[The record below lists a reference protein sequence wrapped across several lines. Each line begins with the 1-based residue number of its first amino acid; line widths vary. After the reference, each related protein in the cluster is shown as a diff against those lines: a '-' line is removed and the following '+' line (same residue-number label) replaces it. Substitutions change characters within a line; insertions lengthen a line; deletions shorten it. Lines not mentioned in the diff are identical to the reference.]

1 MKRIQYLSAIAVF
14 ASFFAGCDDEN
25 VIKDTNGVN
34 KDPKVETVSAEKGSL
49 HEVSITGIIISPESL
64 APDYEC
70 GVEYSTDATFPSN
83 NTSRQKAEINNASG
97 NFTVT
102 IIGVTSSQKYY
113 YRAYCINQLTYYYG
127 EIKDFSFT
135 WEITQSGTENNY
147 AYVDLGLSVKWATMN
162 VGSSKPEDYGDY
174 YAWGETMTKSTY
186 DWSTYKYYDGSESK
200 LTKYVINDSYG
211 APDYKTILLPE
222 DDVAHDK
229 WGGNWRMPT
238 IREFKEL
245 LDSCSWEWT
254 AVNSVNGYKV
264 TSRISGYEDNTI
276 FLPATGYRLDSD
288 LDQVGF
294 YGSYW
299 SSSIILGGTGSA
311 WYLNFY
317 SNYHSMSGSSR
328 FGGRCIRPVCPSEK
342 WMEGISL
349 RLNKESDEILL
360 GRSVKLTVEII
371 KNDDINDYY
380 SEIIWSS
387 DNPTVASVDINGL
400 VVGVSKGEA
409 NITVTWRNLT
419 TTCKI
424 TVIEESEV
432 PHEYVDLGLSVNWA
446 TFNVGATNSEEYGNY
461 FAWGE
466 TEPKSTYDWSSY
478 KYCQGS
484 SHSLTK
490 YNTNSNYGLVDG
502 ITTLD
507 LEDDVAHIIWGGD
520 WRMPTEAEFT
530 ELRNNCT
537 WEWTIVNGIY
547 GYKLKSRVSGFE
559 DNSIFLPAA
568 GALNTDP
575 FNVGTS
581 GYYWTCNLVTYSYL
595 AGYLHFNSN
604 FLYTR
609 GIDRSIGQS
618 VRPVCP

>member
-1 MKRIQYLSAIAVF
+1 MTVGNSTNLSASIYQ
-14 ASFFAGCDDEN
+14 
-25 VIKDTNGVN
+25 NGN
-34 KDPKVETVSAEKGSL
+34 AIYSIGS
-49 HEVSITGIIISPESL
+49 
-64 APDYEC
+64 
-70 GVEYSTDATFPSN
+70 
-83 NTSRQKAEINNASG
+83 
-97 NFTVT
+97 NF
-102 IIGVTSSQKYY
+102 
-113 YRAYCINQLTYYYG
+113 
-127 EIKDFSFT
+127 
-135 WEITQSGTENNY
+135 
-147 AYVDLGLSVKWATMN
+147 
-162 VGSSKPEDYGDY
+162 
-174 YAWGETMTKSTY
+174 
-186 DWSTYKYYDGSESK
+186 
-200 LTKYVINDSYG
+200 
-211 APDYKTILLPE
+211 
-222 DDVAHDK
+222 
-229 WGGNWRMPT
+229 
-238 IREFKEL
+238 
-245 LDSCSWEWT
+245 
-254 AVNSVNGYKV
+254 
-264 TSRISGYEDNTI
+264 
-276 FLPATGYRLDSD
+276 
-288 LDQVGF
+288 
-294 YGSYW
+294 
-299 SSSIILGGTGSA
+299 
-311 WYLNFY
+311 
-317 SNYHSMSGSSR
+317 
-328 FGGRCIRPVCPSEK
+328 
-342 WMEGISL
+342 
-349 RLNKESDEILL
+349 
-360 GRSVKLTVEII
+360 
-371 KNDDINDYY
+371 
-380 SEIIWSS
+380 IWSS
-387 DNPTVASVDINGL
+387 DNPSVATVDDNGL

-446 TFNVGATNSEEYGNY
+446 TLNVGAANKEEYGHF

-478 KYCQGS
+478 KYCQS
-484 SHSLTK
+484 SSYSLTK

>member
-387 DNPTVASVDINGL
+387 DNPTVASVIL
-400 VVGVSKGEA
+400 
-409 NITVTWRNLT
+409 L
-419 TTCKI
+419 
-424 TVIEESEV
+424 
-432 PHEYVDLGLSVNWA
+432 
-446 TFNVGATNSEEYGNY
+446 
-461 FAWGE
+461 
-466 TEPKSTYDWSSY
+466 
-478 KYCQGS
+478 
-484 SHSLTK
+484 
-490 YNTNSNYGLVDG
+490 
-502 ITTLD
+502 
-507 LEDDVAHIIWGGD
+507 
-520 WRMPTEAEFT
+520 
-530 ELRNNCT
+530 
-537 WEWTIVNGIY
+537 
-547 GYKLKSRVSGFE
+547 
-559 DNSIFLPAA
+559 
-568 GALNTDP
+568 
-575 FNVGTS
+575 
-581 GYYWTCNLVTYSYL
+581 
-595 AGYLHFNSN
+595 
-604 FLYTR
+604 
-609 GIDRSIGQS
+609 
-618 VRPVCP
+618 